1 MNSLLGWLVVNAI
14 TVAVMVP
21 LVMLACRCLWRRP
34 ASQHLLWAIVLLK
47 IVTPPVVSWKVPG
60 LMFGRENVSPL
71 AEPIRPDLPKP
82 ALVDLPEEPDWDAL
96 KPRAATKAAVF
107 GPQTTPAADTGWW
120 KPIVIGLW
128 ITGGLF
134 WLGRQVRRLRG
145 HARIIR
151 AARPAP
157 AWLEAETRIVAGRMG
172 VRPPRAVIAAGLGS
186 PFVWCV
192 GRPRLVW
199 PAELTDVEVARG
211 ALAHELAHLRRGDHW
226 VTWLE
231 LAAGA
236 VAWWNPLFYVA
247 RRRLRESAEMACD
260 ALAVRSAPEQ
270 RREYAELLLRLSSGF
285 PASPAP
291 VLGVGA
297 GSHGSFERRLSMIL
311 SDRVSG
317 TVSVR
322 GLLLAGLFAVIVLPG
337 CGFEEAQDQAKRA
350 LAAEQKARDAQEALE
365 AAKKKDPF
373 AGRED
378 LLPAQK
384 EDPAAPKPKLDK
396 PLPASKTD
404 DLILTRNKRPDLKPG
419 KAADPLAA
427 GPVGEARA
435 PRTGAGGIDL
445 SILDLGE
452 RYLQA
457 EANVKIAQGKLK
469 AAMLLAELDANAR
482 DANLKKQQV
491 DVAKIE
497 VDRSERQ
504 LALVKKFI
512 ATTYNHAMGQLEFAV
527 EEYRL
532 VEKDAKAGAISFSQL
547 AAVRA
552 RLRDAEGRVREL
564 KDLEEVASK

>member
-1 MNSLLGWLVVNAI
+1 
-14 TVAVMVP
+14 
-21 LVMLACRCLWRRP
+21 
-34 ASQHLLWAIVLLK
+34 
-47 IVTPPVVSWKVPG
+47 
-60 LMFGRENVSPL
+60 
-71 AEPIRPDLPKP
+71 
-82 ALVDLPEEPDWDAL
+82 
-96 KPRAATKAAVF
+96 
-107 GPQTTPAADTGWW
+107 
-120 KPIVIGLW
+120 
-128 ITGGLF
+128 
-134 WLGRQVRRLRG
+134 
-145 HARIIR
+145 
-151 AARPAP
+151 
-157 AWLEAETRIVAGRMG
+157 
-172 VRPPRAVIAAGLGS
+172 
-186 PFVWCV
+186 
-192 GRPRLVW
+192 
-199 PAELTDVEVARG
+199 
-211 ALAHELAHLRRGDHW
+211 
-226 VTWLE
+226 
-231 LAAGA
+231 
-236 VAWWNPLFYVA
+236 
-247 RRRLRESAEMACD
+247 
-260 ALAVRSAPEQ
+260 
-270 RREYAELLLRLSSGF
+270 
-285 PASPAP
+285 
-291 VLGVGA
+291 
-297 GSHGSFERRLSMIL
+297 MIL

-322 GLLLAGLFAVIVLPG
+322 GLLLAGVFGLIVLPG
-337 CGFEEAQDQAKRA
+337 CGFEEAQQQAKRA
-350 LAAEQKARDAQEALE
+350 LEAEQKARDAQE

-396 PLPASKTD
+396 PLPASKTV
-404 DLILTRNKRPDLKPG
+404 DLILPQDKRPDSKTG
-419 KAADPLAA
+419 KAADPFFA
-427 GPVGEARA
+427 GPVSESRA
-435 PRTGAGGIDL
+435 ARTGAGGIDL